1 MGIMGTPLLL
11 LALPSISIVYSNM
24 LTQIV
29 FLALLVASSQAQLT
43 CDECSNIGTLLSD
56 EILKPESID
65 AEVALILE
73 AICSMAPADEECE
86 SKLPSFWALVAADL
100 FSRDYG
106 WFSPSV
112 MCMVECGAA
121 KSPLTGLTCDDCDA
135 KLSSQLTQ
143 LGTEESIVAIMD
155 AFHENDWCEL
165 HFTGLEL
172 VLEVALPIFAADT
185 TGVMDFCQT
194 TVMC

>member
-1 MGIMGTPLLL
+1 
-11 LALPSISIVYSNM
+11 M
-24 LTQIV
+24 LSQIV

-86 SKLPSFWALVAADL
+86 SKLPSFWALVATDL

-106 WFSPSV
+106 WFSPAV

-121 KSPLTGLTCDDCDA
+121 KNPLTGLTCDDCDA
-135 KLSSQLTQ
+135 KLSTQLTQ

-155 AFHENDWCEL
+155 AFHENDWCET
-165 HFTGLEL
+165 HFTELEHDYCHERLEL

-185 TGVMDFCQT
+185 TGVMDFCQG